1 MLSHSFLSQVHPHEG
16 GSVTRVASLGS
27 ASSLVHHHLQ
37 LLVALRQQRLHH
49 THKSVISPT
58 SLPVLKQYMNR
69 VVRVLDRPGA
79 KKKTEKSQ
87 KYK

>member
-37 LLVALRQQRLHH
+37 LLIALRQQRLHH
-49 THKSVISPT
+49 TCKSVISPT
-58 SLPVLKQYMNR
+58 SLPILKR

-79 KKKTEKSQ
+79 NKKVEKS
-87 KYK
+87 

>member
-1 MLSHSFLSQVHPHEG
+1 MQRRMHIRLISSACDAGAEGTWSSMLSDGFLSQIHPHEG

-49 THKSVISPT
+49 TRKSMIRPT
-58 SLPVLKQYMNR
+58 
-69 VVRVLDRPGA
+69 
-79 KKKTEKSQ
+79 
-87 KYK
+87 

>member
-49 THKSVISPT
+49 TRKSVISPT
-58 SLPVLKQYMNR
+58 SLPILTQYMKR

-79 KKKTEKSQ
+79 NKKVEKS
-87 KYK
+87 